1 MQVWTVGVELLA
13 MSKHVVVFN
22 PELNTL
28 ILYRFILTSKGFEVL
43 AFGQEVMTLTDVEAF
58 HPRLLII
65 DHISGY
71 NETELDIFYS
81 LRVRPALAFLPILL
95 VTSALDILT
104 RYPIL
109 LGVSNVSILVHPF
122 GYRDFV
128 ASVEQ
133 VLDNGRL
140 DASSATAK

>member
-1 MQVWTVGVELLA
+1 VELLA
-13 MSKHVVVFN
+13 MSKQVVVFN
-22 PELNTL
+22 PAPNTL
-28 ILYRFILTSKGFEVL
+28 ILYRFILTSQGFEVL
-43 AFGQEVMTLTDVEAF
+43 AFGQEVKGLTDVEGL

-71 NETELDIFYS
+71 NETELDLLYS
-81 LRVRPALAFLPILL
+81 LQMRPALAFLPILL
-95 VTSALDILT
+95 VTSARDILT

-109 LGVSNVSILVHPF
+109 LAVSNVSILVHPF

-133 VLDNGRL
+133 ALDGRRS